1 MAANSSISI
10 YDVVKD
16 IKSKKTI
23 PYDLFLE
30 GIRDGKWQDIVLPI
44 RAIADEEKRNE
55 QKKKKAPSVTISGKF
70 SEREDAKLET
80 HTGYIAIDID
90 EKGLPKNIDAQE
102 FKSLIC
108 CDKYVQCCFISISGR
123 GVCIIMKI
131 NPERHREAFQGISE
145 YIYTNYNAIVDPT
158 GINVSRARFV
168 SYDPEIY
175 ISENYE
181 KFTKYP
187 KSKPPKK
194 VERSIYDKGDFTQIL
209 DQVVSRRLNLCE
221 NYHEWLRMAFAFV
234 HQFGEA
240 GRDYFHIVSQYSS
253 KYDSNTCD
261 KQYNACLKHKGNNH
275 TTISTFYY
283 YCKQAG
289 IQLYTERTRK
299 IAYTA
304 SNGKK
309 AGLNEKQIAENL
321 EKFEGITDAE
331 DVIKQVLDNNIEL
344 NEDTLLDQLELWVR
358 QNYDLRR
365 NAITRY
371 IENNGK
377 PLKNVDFNSIYIKA
391 KKIHDKI
398 SYELIDRLINSDF
411 VPEYNPLLQFFE
423 QNMEQNS
430 TGHIDQLFNTIK
442 TNDTPFLLY
451 FAKKWLVGIIS
462 AIHGEHSPLML
473 VLSGD
478 IQGTGKT
485 EFFRRL
491 LPEELKAYYA
501 ESKLD
506 AGKDDEILMTQKIL
520 IVDDEMGGKS
530 KKENKRLK
538 ELTSKQVFSL
548 REPYGRNNVD
558 LVRIAALGG
567 TTNDNGIIDDPT
579 GNRRIIP
586 IHVDA
591 IDWKAGN
598 SIDRIALIMEA
609 YHLYKAGFKWQLS
622 KQDIEYL
629 KQDKAH
635 FEITNL
641 EAELLSQF
649 FKIPED
655 SEGELLTA
663 SQIKVIL
670 EDLTRQKLILDRIG
684 KELKRLGY
692 DQKHVRHNGSTK
704 RVYTVSRISLD
715 EAKQPVTAKTFKE
728 DEELPF

>member
-1 MAANSSISI
+1 MAASSSISI
-10 YDVVKD
+10 YDVVTNT
-16 IKSKKTI
+16 KSQKTI
-23 PYDLFLE
+23 PFDLFLE
-30 GIRDGKWQDIVLPI
+30 SIRDGKWQDIVLPI
-44 RAIADEEKRNE
+44 RAIPDEEKRSA
-55 QKKKKAPSVTISGKF
+55 KKKKAPSVTVSGKF
-70 SEREDAKLET
+70 LVREDSKIES
-80 HTGYIAIDID
+80 HTGFIAIDID
-90 EKGLPKNIDAQE
+90 EKGLPKGLTAPE

-108 CDKYVQCCFISISGR
+108 CDKYVQSCFISISGR
-123 GVCIIMKI
+123 GVCVIFKI
-131 NPERHREAFQGISE
+131 NPEKHREAFQGISE
-145 YIYTNYNAIVDPT
+145 YIYNNYQAIVDPT
-158 GINVSRARFV
+158 GINISRARFV
-168 SYDPEIY
+168 SYDPDIY
-175 ISENYE
+175 IADNYE

-187 KSKPPKK
+187 TSKPPKK
-194 VERSIYDKGDFTQIL
+194 IEKSIYERGDFSQIL
-209 DQVVSRRLNLCE
+209 EQVVSRRLNLCE
-221 NYHEWLRMAFAFV
+221 NYHEWLRIAFAFV

-240 GRDYFHIVSQYSS
+240 GREYFHIVSQYSS

-261 KQYNACLKHKGNNH
+261 KQYTACLKHKGNNH

-321 EKFEGITDAE
+321 EKFEGITGAE
-331 DVIKQVLDNNIEL
+331 DVIKQVLDNNIVL
-344 NEDTLLDQLELWVR
+344 DEDTLLDQLELWVR
-358 QNYDLRR
+358 QNYDLKR

-371 IENNGK
+371 IENNGR
-377 PLKNVDFNSIYIKA
+377 PLKNVDFNSIFIKA

-423 QNMEQNS
+423 QNKDQNS
-430 TGHIDQLFNTIK
+430 AGHIDKLFNTIK
-442 TNDTPFLLY
+442 TNDAPFLLY

-478 IQGTGKT
+478 VQGTGKT

-491 LPEELKAYYA
+491 LPEELRAYYA

-520 IVDDEMGGKS
+520 IMDDEMGGKS

-558 LVRIAALGG
+558 LIRLAVLCG
-567 TTNDNGIIDDPT
+567 TTNDNEIINDPT

-591 IDWKAGN
+591 IDWQAGN
-598 SIDRIALIMEA
+598 KIDRVALIMEA
-609 YHLYKAGFKWQLS
+609 YHLYKSGFEWQLS
-622 KQDIEYL
+622 KEDIKYL
-629 KQDKAH
+629 KQDKSH
-635 FEITNL
+635 FEVTNL
-641 EAELLSQF
+641 EAELIEQF
-649 FKIPED
+649 FKIPD
-655 SEGELLTA
+655 GDDGELLTA
-663 SQIKVIL
+663 SNIKVIL
-670 EDLTRQKLILDRIG
+670 EDITKQKLILDRIG
-684 KELKRLGY
+684 KELRRLGFI
-692 DQKHVRHNGSTK
+692 QKHIKVNGSTK
-704 RVYTVSRISLD
+704 RVYTVSRISI
-715 EAKQPVTAKTFKE
+715 EQARQAVTAKTYKE
-728 DEELPF
+728 DEDLPF